1 MAEKYAAFIIRWRWL
16 VLVFSLLWVMLAA
29 SGGRF
34 LAFSN
39 DYRVFFGPDNP
50 QLLAFEE
57 LQNSYVKNDN
67 LLFVLT
73 PKGGEVF
80 TPEVLAIVEELTDE
94 AWQTPY
100 STRVDS
106 VTNFQ
111 HTYSEFDDLVV
122 ENLVEDAMSL
132 SPEDIARVK
141 AVALAEPALKQ
152 RLISPTAHVTAV
164 NVTVQMPEEEAQAAV
179 PEVVA
184 FARELAAET
193 ERKYPDMQ
201 VHLTGIAMM
210 NNAFPE
216 AGQRDVQTLV
226 PMMFLAVI
234 LLVGLSLRLVSGT
247 IATVAVIITAIMSA
261 MGITGWIG
269 IGLSPPT
276 MSAPTVIMTIA
287 VAHCVHLLTN
297 FVQSMRKL
305 GDKRAAMI
313 ESMRINMSPVFITSL
328 TTAIGFLSM
337 NFSDA
342 PPFRDLGNIVAIGVL
357 TGFILSVTLVPAL
370 MMILP
375 VKQPKPV
382 SHSGEFMNRL
392 ADFVI
397 KNRNPLTYGMGAL
410 VILLAVMV
418 PQNELNDVFVE
429 YFDETVDFRVD
440 TDYTTENL
448 TGLYQIS
455 YSLKAE
461 QGAGGISEPEY
472 LAAIEAFAQWYRE
485 QPEVLHVN
493 VFSDVMKRVNR
504 NMHGDEQAM
513 YRIPDE
519 RDLAAQ
525 YLLLYEMSLPY
536 GLDLNNQINI
546 DKSATRLD
554 VSLTT
559 LSTNQI
565 LDLETRAKDWL
576 ERNAPSSMVTDGAS
590 PAIMFA
596 HIGYRNVRSMLTG
609 TVVALVL
616 ISMVLIFA
624 LRSVKMGFIS
634 LIPNLVPAIMA
645 FGLWAILVGQVG
657 LALSVV
663 VGMTLGIVVDDTV
676 HFLSKYLRAKREH
689 GYDSPQAV
697 RYAFSTVGTALWVT
711 TLALV
716 IGFLVLSMSSFEL
729 NSSMGL
735 VTAITISFA
744 LLADFLLLPPLLM
757 KFEEMKNVRKAA

>member
-1 MAEKYAAFIIRWRWL
+1 MAEKYANFLIRWRWL
-16 VLVFSLLWVMLAA
+16 VVIFTLIWIALAA

-34 LAFSN
+34 LSFSN
-39 DYRVFFGPDNP
+39 DYRIFFGEDNP

-57 LQNSYVKNDN
+57 LQNSYVKSDN
-67 LLFVLT
+67 VLFVLT

-80 TPEVLAIVEELTDE
+80 TPEVLAVVEELTE
-94 AWQTPY
+94 AAWQIPY

-111 HTYSEFDDLVV
+111 HTYSEYDDLVV
-122 ENLVEDAMSL
+122 ENLIEDATAFSAENL
-132 SPEDIARVK
+132 ARVK
-141 AVALAEPALKQ
+141 AIALAEPALRQ
-152 RLISPTAHVTAV
+152 RLVSPETHVTAV
-164 NVTVQMPEEEAQAAV
+164 NVTVQMSEEETQAAV

-184 FARELAAET
+184 FARQLAAET
-193 ERKYPDMQ
+193 EAKHPDIT
-201 VHLTGIAMM
+201 VRLTGITMM

-216 AGQRDVQTLV
+216 AGQHDVKTLV
-226 PMMFLAVI
+226 PLMFLAVI
-234 LLVGLSLRLVSGT
+234 LLVGFSLRLISGT
-247 IATVAVIITAIMSA
+247 LVTMVVIISAIASA
-261 MGITGWIG
+261 MGIAGWLG
-269 IGLSPPT
+269 ITLSPPS
-276 MSAPTVIMTIA
+276 MSAPTVIMTVA
-287 VAHCVHLLTN
+287 VAHCVHLLIN
-297 FVQSMRKL
+297 FIQDFRKR
-305 GDKRAAMI
+305 GDKLAAI
-313 ESMRINMSPVFITSL
+313 VESMRINLGPVFITSL

-342 PPFRDLGNIVAIGVL
+342 PPFRDLGNIVAIGVV

-370 MMILP
+370 MAILP
-375 VKQPKPV
+375 VKQPKPE
-382 SHSGEFMNRL
+382 SKSNDFMNHL

-397 KNRNPLTYGMGAL
+397 KHRTPLTYGMGSL

-418 PQNELNDVFVE
+418 PQNQLNDVFVE
-429 YFDETVDFRVD
+429 YFDESIDFRVD

-461 QGAGGISEPEY
+461 QGSGGISEPEY
-472 LAAIEAFAQWYRE
+472 LQALDAFAQWYRD
-485 QPEVLHVN
+485 QPEVLHVGA
-493 VFSDVMKRVNR
+493 FSDVMKRVNR
-504 NMHGDEQAM
+504 NMHGDQDEW
-513 YRIPDE
+513 YRLPDQ

-554 VSLTT
+554 VSLRT
-559 LSTNQI
+559 LSTNEL

-576 ERNAPSSMVTDGAS
+576 QANVPEAMITDGAS

-596 HIGYRNVRSMLTG
+596 HIGYRNVRSMLSG
-609 TVVALVL
+609 TVIALVL

-624 LRSVKMGFIS
+624 LRSLKMGLIS

-689 GYDSPQAV
+689 GYDSQQAV

-716 IGFLVLSMSSFEL
+716 IGFMVLSMSAFEL

-744 LLADFLLLPPLLM
+744 LLADFFLLPPLLM
-757 KFEEMKNVRKAA
+757 KFEEMKNDRKTA